1 MNEGDLISYFVVGVF
16 GFILALVIVSL
27 LRRRERARHVMIE
40 HDQSGFGGPPALKPP
55 RQRSTLDIGRELAP
69 EIERLIRAGDKPAA
83 IALIRERAGLGPRE
97 AERVVEMMGRLM

>member
-40 HDQSGFGGPPALKPP
+40 HDQSGFGGPPALKPRRQAGGNRAHP
-55 RQRSTLDIGRELAP
+55 RARRSRAQRG
-69 EIERLIRAGDKPAA
+69 RAGRRDDGEADVKVACAVRRRP
-83 IALIRERAGLGPRE
+83 RASRSMLE
-97 AERVVEMMGRLM
+97 LS